1 MELWKTRPGLS
12 ETLIRTMNFSHWRTN
27 EEVDLLKQRYSD
39 ERYKLWLLS
48 DECKISASQAIQEC
62 YLNYKH
68 RKLNAYKKLNF
79 CKIIELNDDII
90 YEICSY
96 LK

>member
-27 EEVDLLKQRYSD
+27 EEVNLLKQRYSD

-48 DECKISASQAIQEC
+48 DECKISASQSIQEC

-68 RKLNAYKKLNF
+68 RKLTVYKKLNF
-79 CKIIELNDDII
+79 SKIIELNNDII